1 MGMYRREAF
10 VERRRSAVRLPLVVG
25 MGAVAAFMMCAVI
38 SSAVPSALLN
48 RTRRDEILIFWLAFA
63 SFTLCAYAA
72 RVVLDALLQR
82 RLLRRQLLVVGAGM
96 RAWDLSR
103 MLTKEGSSLNY
114 DITFLHDPAL
124 GPIDPRLQC

>member
-82 RLLRRQLLVVGAGM
+82 RVLGRRLLVVCRGP
-96 RAWDLSR
+96 DLPDPSP
-103 MLTKEGSSLNY
+103 LLNKEGARLNV
-114 DITFLHDPAL
+114 
-124 GPIDPRLQC
+124 